1 MVCTSWRGAL
11 KISRVNKGN
20 QTCQN
25 IIKHK
30 VNLSSYLIWPCWEQ
44 AAHVCLIFC
53 CWAFLEISVKI
64 MSVSFLTDGSFLQS
78 GLTKAV
84 KESKISLQQ
93 AEYEFLSFVR
103 QQTPPGLCPLAGKM
117 GSFLTIVIMSSLLQF
132 PAGCWKA
139 GWCTWQGCF
148 GFLRRDLAC
157 KSKSASGERFSN
169 GIIYSMGSLKQALH
183 VVTAGSWKFFWA
195 LMIHCTVI
203 IGKRNLTADSNCKN
217 LNCKLNSIFPLNQVS
232 NTNLPVVLLPGIALG
247 TFTYG
252 LGILP
257 TWN

>member
-1 MVCTSWRGAL
+1 M
-11 KISRVNKGN
+11 
-20 QTCQN
+20 
-25 IIKHK
+25 IKRE
-30 VNLSSYLIWPCWEQ
+30 VNLSSYLIRACWG
-44 AAHVCLIFC
+44 ASSACLPDLLLLRISRNIF
-53 CWAFLEISVKI
+53 EDNV
-64 MSVSFLTDGSFLQS
+64 SVSFLMDGSFLQS

-117 GSFLTIVIMSSLLQF
+117 GSFLIIIIMSSLLQF

-148 GFLRRDLAC
+148 SFLSRDLAC

-169 GIIYSMGSLKQALH
+169 GIIYSIDSLKQIPH

-195 LMIHCTVI
+195 LMLHCPII
-203 IGKRNLTADSNCKN
+203 IGKGSLTADRN
-217 LNCKLNSIFPLNQVS
+217 LWL
-232 NTNLPVVLLPGIALG
+232 
-247 TFTYG
+247 
-252 LGILP
+252 
-257 TWN
+257 